1 MSVEPYHEPRKYVKA
16 SKNIRPAVATICGS
30 MKNFDIM
37 VDAQWRLSLQNMI
50 VMLPMF
56 DESDFENAK
65 EIGDYSANQ
74 DGILNPKAIPPAEIM
89 RRKRLH
95 FAKID
100 RSDCVYILVVNGR
113 IGLDTQEEIL
123 YAVSK
128 KKEIGFLNYS
138 GHAFL
143 GVNEFAGMIPPDLP
157 KDKKEQK

>member
-1 MSVEPYHEPRKYVKA
+1 MSRETYRADANRYRYSYSRT
-16 SKNIRPAVATICGS
+16 SKDIWPPVVTICGP
-30 MKNFDIM
+30 MECFDLM

-50 VMLPMF
+50 VMLPVF
-56 DESDFENAK
+56 DENNLKPEEPVHCF
-65 EIGDYSANQ
+65 NQ
-74 DGILNPKAIPPAEIM
+74 DGMDLKALSPAELM

-113 IGLDTQEEIL
+113 IALEAQEEIL

-143 GVNEFAGMIPPDLP
+143 GVNEFAKMQP
-157 KDKKEQK
+157 EEENTNE